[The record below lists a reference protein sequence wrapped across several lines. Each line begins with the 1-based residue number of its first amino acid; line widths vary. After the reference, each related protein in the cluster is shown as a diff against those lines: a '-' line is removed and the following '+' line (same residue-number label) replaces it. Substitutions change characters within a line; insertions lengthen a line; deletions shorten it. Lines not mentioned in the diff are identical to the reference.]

1 MTIVRDNIEMFM
13 RYLSIEKNCSP
24 LTIEHYEKDIMH
36 FASFMKQQAISDFAA
51 VSYVLVRHYLIVLH
65 DASYSRNTVARK
77 ISSLRS
83 FFRFLNKEES
93 ISHNPFAMASLPKKG
108 RQLPHFLYQEE
119 MEQLFSVC
127 SLEDPL
133 GQRNQAILELLYGT
147 GIRVSE
153 CCSIKVKDVDL
164 SMETVLIMGKG
175 RKERYVPVGSFAL
188 SAITRY
194 LEDGRLKLSGKS
206 SVKSDSL
213 FLNYKGEPLSSR
225 SVRTILNKIIEQSS
239 LNVHISPHV
248 LRHTF
253 ATHMLN
259 EGADLR
265 AVQELLGH
273 AHLSSTQVY
282 THVTKDHLKK
292 IYNNAHPRA

>member
-1 MTIVRDNIEMFM
+1 MSNLRDNIGMFM
-13 RYLSIEKNCSP
+13 EYLSIEKNCSP

-36 FASFMKQQAISDFAA
+36 FAAFMKQQAISDFAA
-51 VSYVLVRHYLIVLH
+51 VSYVLVRHYLVVLH
-65 DASYSRNTVARK
+65 ESSYSRNTVARK

-83 FFRFLNKEES
+83 FFKFLNREGML
-93 ISHNPFAMASLPKKG
+93 SHNPFAMASLPKKG
-108 RQLPHFLYQEE
+108 RQLPHFLYEEE
-119 MEQLFSVC
+119 MKQLFSVC
-127 SLEDPL
+127 RLDDPL

-147 GIRVSE
+147 GIRVAE
-153 CCSIKVKDVDL
+153 CCSILIKDIDFFVE
-164 SMETVLIMGKG
+164 SVLIKGKG
-175 RKERYVPVGSFAL
+175 RKERFVPLGSFAL

-194 LEDGRLKLSGKS
+194 IEGGRNELAKKS
-206 SVKSDSL
+206 EKRFDSL
-213 FLNYKGEPLSSR
+213 FLNYRGEPLSAR
-225 SVRTILNKIIEQSS
+225 SVRNILNSIIEQSS

>member
-1 MTIVRDNIEMFM
+1 MVAERQLVVDFLQ
-13 RYLSIEKNCSP
+13 YLMIEKNSSP
-24 LTIEHYEKDIMH
+24 YTIEHYEKDILD
-36 FASFMKQQAISDFAA
+36 FTSFLKQQAIEGFAA
-51 VSYVLVRHYLIVLH
+51 VSYVLVRHYLVTLH
-65 DASYSRNTVARK
+65 EKQYARNTVARK

-83 FFRFLNKEES
+83 FYRFLNREKIVEQ
-93 ISHNPFAMASLPKKG
+93 NPFAMASLPKKAKM
-108 RQLPHFLYQEE
+108 LPQFLYEKE
-119 MEQLFSVC
+119 LEKLFNVS
-127 SLEDPL
+127 DINTPI

-153 CCSIKVKDVDL
+153 CCKMQVKDLDL
-164 SMETVLIMGKG
+164 YVEAALVKGKG
-175 RKERYVPVGSFAL
+175 KKERYVPVGSFAKEAL
-188 SAITRY
+188 IRY
-194 LEDGRLKLSGKS
+194 IEDGRKLLLEKTEN
-206 SVKSDSL
+206 KTDSL
-213 FLNYKGEPLSSR
+213 FLNYKGEPLSAR
-225 SVRTILNKIIEQSS
+225 SVREILNKMIEQSS
-239 LNVHISPHV
+239 LTIHISPHV

-292 IYNNAHPRA
+292 IYNNTHPRA